1 MSETLPRIL
10 VTSAAGHIGRPT
22 VLQLREKGFPV
33 RAFVR
38 RRDARSVALEAA
50 GAEIFVGD
58 IHDFGHLQAA
68 LTNVQRAFH
77 CPPFSPNVLYDAPL
91 FAVAAEQTKLE
102 CVTLMGA
109 RNPHAVHPSIHQ
121 RGHWIAQHVYRLMPS
136 VDVIHLTPSF
146 FAFDYFLGLPAV
158 VHFGQL
164 MLPLGDGR
172 NAPPSNEDIARVAAA
187 TLANP
192 APHIGK
198 V

>member
-1 MSETLPRIL
+1 M
-10 VTSAAGHIGRPT
+10 
-22 VLQLREKGFPV
+22 

-68 LTNVQRAFH
+68 LTNVQRASH